1 MEDLQK
7 QFSELQ
13 AKFVEQSE
21 RLRDYTGL
29 LEQAREDQ
37 RQALAMAKVV
47 IEQKATAPA
56 TVFIQ
61 RDRRCP
67 DFSGSTSPGEVSV
80 AEWIASMKAYFQ
92 VCKVPEEDQVEVL
105 KQHLK
110 GEAKFTVKLK
120 LESGAKSADE
130 IFLALKEV
138 YGDKTP
144 IGVRLREFYDRRQ
157 AAGEKVRAYAYDL
170 QDKLNQ
176 LKAQDSTR
184 VPDIDVMLKEQFVI
198 GLRDDTLRREMKK
211 EVKEKPTQTFSA
223 LMQAAIDWCE
233 EEEISQDPSS
243 KNQARGAVH
252 VAQAVDPPTA
262 LSLQSLHDNIQKIA
276 ARQEELF
283 RAMQGASDHQGRP
296 RRPPLKDDEGRL
308 ICYTCSEPGHTSR
321 TCPRNQGKDGGGPVC
336 YACGQPGHT
345 SRTCRRGQGKQPKN
359 NSIASDIRGEQH
371 IQGQTRESVSTTSTG
386 PTMATSFLVEEHQAE
401 PRSACGSCLT
411 LDVLIDGVKTR
422 CLLDTG
428 SEVTTISAAY
438 FQEQFEGKKLS
449 PANWIKLTAANGL
462 DIPVIGCLYA
472 DIECMGE
479 KVLGKCVFVLRDHPI
494 NEAEKRVPGILGM
507 NVLSDLRSLFS
518 GVEGAQMMDRSKMCS
533 TSASLRRVIS
543 SLVKEEQLVGPGG
556 KMGRVKVAGRQAIVI
571 PPRCETVIEGRCR
584 IPPKSRCQVLV
595 EASPDAGLPS
605 GVLVANVLT
614 QCTKGKVSVRL
625 LNTSQE
631 PVTLHPRSRVA
642 EISKPKQVLPRELVA
657 FEETEGDCASW
668 SWKRR

>member
-296 RRPPLKDDEGRL
+296 RRPPLKDDEG
-308 ICYTCSEPGHTSR
+308 G
-321 TCPRNQGKDGGGPVC
+321 
-336 YACGQPGHT
+336 
-345 SRTCRRGQGKQPKN
+345 
-359 NSIASDIRGEQH
+359 
-371 IQGQTRESVSTTSTG
+371 
-386 PTMATSFLVEEHQAE
+386 
-401 PRSACGSCLT
+401 
-411 LDVLIDGVKTR
+411 
-422 CLLDTG
+422 
-428 SEVTTISAAY
+428 
-438 FQEQFEGKKLS
+438 
-449 PANWIKLTAANGL
+449 
-462 DIPVIGCLYA
+462 
-472 DIECMGE
+472 
-479 KVLGKCVFVLRDHPI
+479 
-494 NEAEKRVPGILGM
+494 
-507 NVLSDLRSLFS
+507 
-518 GVEGAQMMDRSKMCS
+518 
-533 TSASLRRVIS
+533 
-543 SLVKEEQLVGPGG
+543 
-556 KMGRVKVAGRQAIVI
+556 
-571 PPRCETVIEGRCR
+571 
-584 IPPKSRCQVLV
+584 
-595 EASPDAGLPS
+595 
-605 GVLVANVLT
+605 
-614 QCTKGKVSVRL
+614 
-625 LNTSQE
+625 
-631 PVTLHPRSRVA
+631 
-642 EISKPKQVLPRELVA
+642 
-657 FEETEGDCASW
+657 
-668 SWKRR
+668 